1 MNAVAANNFNRL
13 PHSKRK
19 LKMNPLNGLLLVDK
33 PVDVTSH
40 DVVARAR
47 RILGNRNIGHAGTL
61 DPLASGLLILLIGEG
76 TKTSDY
82 LLNGDKTYELKAKL
96 GVTTDSMDITGKV
109 TREAPV
115 TSTID
120 EIKNAVSNLTGTLTL
135 KVPVHSA
142 VKVDGKKLYEYA
154 HKGET
159 PDVVPD
165 REMTFFDVNL
175 VEASQSTAVVRMSCS
190 KGSFIRA
197 WANKLGEDLGCG
209 GTVEGLR
216 RVASHPFTVANAITL
231 DDLATRWEARTE
243 RHGKEIGPAWI
254 PLKDALPHFVPI
266 YIDGYCET
274 LLKNGQISKV
284 VQAQLLQHVQI
295 GSAPPPVRV
304 ISRETEDLLAILLAE
319 NGQFYKIRRVFL
331 KT

>member
-1 MNAVAANNFNRL
+1 
-13 PHSKRK
+13 
-19 LKMNPLNGLLLVDK
+19 MNPLNGLLLVDK
-33 PVDVTSH
+33 PVGMTSH
-40 DVVARAR
+40 DVVAKVR

-76 TKTSDY
+76 TKVSDY
-82 LLNGDKTYELKAKL
+82 ILNGNKSYELKAKL

-115 TSTID
+115 NSSLD
-120 EIKNAVSNLTGTLTL
+120 EIQKAVASLAGVLKL
-135 KVPVHSA
+135 KVPLHSA

-154 HKGET
+154 HKGEQ
-159 PDVVPD
+159 PAEDIVPE
-165 REMTFFDVNL
+165 REMEFFDVNL
-175 VEASQSTAVVRMSCS
+175 IEASKDQVVVRMSCS

-197 WANKLGEDLGCG
+197 WANALGEKLGCG
-209 GTVEGLR
+209 ATVEGLR
-216 RVASHPFTVANAITL
+216 RIESMPFNVSQAITL
-231 DDLATRWEARTE
+231 EDLATRWENREE
-243 RHGKEIGPAWI
+243 RHGRVIGPAWV
-254 PLKDALPHFVPI
+254 PLKDALPFFQPI
-266 YIDGYCET
+266 FIDGYCET

-284 VQAQLLQHVQI
+284 VQAQLLQHVSI

-331 KT
+331 KA